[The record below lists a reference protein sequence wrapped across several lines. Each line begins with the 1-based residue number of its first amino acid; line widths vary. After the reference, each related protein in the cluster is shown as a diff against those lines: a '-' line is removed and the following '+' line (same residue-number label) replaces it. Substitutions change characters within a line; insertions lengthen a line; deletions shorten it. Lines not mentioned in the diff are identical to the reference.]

1 MPSKNPKL
9 GKPHP
14 TIPHL
19 YYILPTTAA
28 GQVYPYLRSSMKPA
42 PKSAQSKLLPDAAR
56 GSCSPLGGVARK

>member
-1 MPSKNPKL
+1 MPKNPKL

-19 YYILPTTAA
+19 YRVLPTTAA

-42 PKSAQSKLLPDAAR
+42 PKAQSKEGLLSDATR